1 MQFYRVGHYSV
12 VRNLLNCGVWFFIF
26 CDLLPLWAKPETSR
40 FSSVSILL
48 CISED
53 PSKQNRGSGT
63 GEHQADKENK
73 DSPESVL
80 EEALQEYRIEIG
92 RVTSAQQQG
101 PGKGNRPKRRDYHGN
116 LYEYFRNDAL
126 DAWPHEV
133 RQANGLKS
141 VLRRN
146 QFGFN
151 LTGPLRIPRIYD
163 GGGKTFFSLTYEGTR
178 EKRSRSTLGTIPTV
192 PERYG
197 DFSDLVD
204 DAGEPVTIY
213 DPSTTRPNPKF
224 DPTQDVSLSNLQ
236 YLRDPF
242 PGNVIPRERLDPV
255 ALNAIAYYP
264 SPNTNVGPFLRNNF
278 FSNSVETNTPNGVVW
293 RMDHSIGTRHKL
305 SWNGRY
311 SSGLDGAAPIFDNPA
326 NPGPPPRRV
335 SSRSSEISETY
346 NLSPA
351 VVNHFHI
358 SAWYSALKNQAD
370 NGETVDY
377 AGGIGLAGVQA
388 GAFPRFEFSPYLSIG
403 SQPGSLIRYQNAS
416 YSASDGVNFRRKKH
430 NFHFDFSG
438 TWSQVDTLRPRNPAG
453 RFLFDGEITSLPGI
467 VNTGNSFAQLLL
479 GLSNR
484 ADQSITPDPSYFRT
498 NQFQLSFGDEYQ
510 MTPNLSWSFGLGMR
524 IDSPRAEK
532 YNHQSNLD
540 LDLVNPQNQRPGAL
554 IFAGQNGGP
563 STFSPR
569 QVNWEPTISWA
580 LNPWG
585 DRKTVLRGG
594 YSIFFQGFPL
604 YPTDFG
610 TLGFNAYP
618 LYISANEQLVP
629 AVSLKDGFPQDFV
642 RPPDLSPTAA
652 NGTRA
657 NYMDPIGT
665 LPYEQIWRLEIER
678 DLPAEF
684 VVRVGYY
691 GEKGTHRFTGNGL
704 DLNALPPDVLSY
716 RDRLNDLDFNLSL
729 RPYPQYREIV
739 TGYGYP
745 IGSNTDHR
753 CNVRV
758 EKRFSRGLSLTALYT
773 LSKSIDDIV
782 EDWIRPQNSTNLRP
796 EKSITPY
803 DVTHH
808 LSLNYLYEF
817 PLGPGKTFRN
827 QGGWVDNVL
836 AGWSLSGVATFRS
849 GTPVMLRPLFDNT
862 GGVAEDLRVNVV
874 PGIDPHVAN
883 PTPDQWFNASAF
895 DQPPDFTLGSGPR
908 THPSLRNPG
917 AQNID
922 MSLTKRVP
930 VSEDWTLELI
940 VEGFNAFNHGNWN
953 NPDPLIGSAED
964 PNLNAGRIVG
974 STGGRVIQLGL
985 RLNF

>member
-1 MQFYRVGHYSV
+1 M
-12 VRNLLNCGVWFFIF
+12 
-26 CDLLPLWAKPETSR
+26 
-40 FSSVSILL
+40 
-48 CISED
+48 
-53 PSKQNRGSGT
+53 
-63 GEHQADKENK
+63 
-73 DSPESVL
+73 
-80 EEALQEYRIEIG
+80 
-92 RVTSAQQQG
+92 
-101 PGKGNRPKRRDYHGN
+101 
-116 LYEYFRNDAL
+116 
-126 DAWPHEV
+126 
-133 RQANGLKS
+133 
-141 VLRRN
+141 
-146 QFGFN
+146 
-151 LTGPLRIPRIYD
+151 
-163 GGGKTFFSLTYEGTR
+163 
-178 EKRSRSTLGTIPTV
+178 
-192 PERYG
+192 
-197 DFSDLVD
+197 
-204 DAGEPVTIY
+204 
-213 DPSTTRPNPKF
+213 
-224 DPTQDVSLSNLQ
+224 
-236 YLRDPF
+236 
-242 PGNVIPRERLDPV
+242 
-255 ALNAIAYYP
+255 
-264 SPNTNVGPFLRNNF
+264 
-278 FSNSVETNTPNGVVW
+278 
-293 RMDHSIGTRHKL
+293 
-305 SWNGRY
+305 
-311 SSGLDGAAPIFDNPA
+311 
-326 NPGPPPRRV
+326 
-335 SSRSSEISETY
+335 
-346 NLSPA
+346 
-351 VVNHFHI
+351 
-358 SAWYSALKNQAD
+358 
-370 NGETVDY
+370 
-377 AGGIGLAGVQA
+377 
-388 GAFPRFEFSPYLSIG
+388 
-403 SQPGSLIRYQNAS
+403 
-416 YSASDGVNFRRKKH
+416 
-430 NFHFDFSG
+430 
-438 TWSQVDTLRPRNPAG
+438 
-453 RFLFDGEITSLPGI
+453 
-467 VNTGNSFAQLLL
+467 
-479 GLSNR
+479 
-484 ADQSITPDPSYFRT
+484 
-498 NQFQLSFGDEYQ
+498 
-510 MTPNLSWSFGLGMR
+510 
-524 IDSPRAEK
+524 
-532 YNHQSNLD
+532 
-540 LDLVNPQNQRPGAL
+540 
-554 IFAGQNGGP
+554 
-563 STFSPR
+563 
-569 QVNWEPTISWA
+569 
-580 LNPWG
+580 
-585 DRKTVLRGG
+585 
-594 YSIFFQGFPL
+594 
-604 YPTDFG
+604 
-610 TLGFNAYP
+610 
-618 LYISANEQLVP
+618 
-629 AVSLKDGFPQDFV
+629 

-940 VEGFNAFNHGNWN
+940 VEGFNAFNHANWN
-953 NPDPLIGSAED
+953 IPDPLIGSVD
-964 PNLNAGRIVG
+964 NPNLNAGRIVG